1 MKFLLETIRCA
12 KANKMYLA
20 QTLVKANTYFF
31 KPKCLVQKE
40 DKAYQCGIKF
50 NIVLLR

>member
-20 QTLVKANTYFF
+20 QTFENTYFF

-40 DKAYQCGIKF
+40 DKAYQCGIKI